1 MTDDLGSPFN
11 NTKLVRIAWLVREL
25 GITTIVILVFL
36 GLFIGW
42 VKSPMTHTQTLL
54 EAHTTESERFS
65 GDLRSIL
72 KELVKAQQTTCVIQA
87 KDEAQRRFCVQ

>member
-1 MTDDLGSPFN
+1 MTDGISSPFN

-25 GITTIVILVFL
+25 GITTVIILVFL

-42 VKSPMTHTQTLL
+42 VKSPMTEGLTLL
-54 EAHTTESERFS
+54 QVHTKENVEFQ

-72 KELVKAQQTTCVIQA
+72 KQLVRAQQTTCVIQA
-87 KDEAQRRFCVQ
+87 KDEQQRRLCVQ